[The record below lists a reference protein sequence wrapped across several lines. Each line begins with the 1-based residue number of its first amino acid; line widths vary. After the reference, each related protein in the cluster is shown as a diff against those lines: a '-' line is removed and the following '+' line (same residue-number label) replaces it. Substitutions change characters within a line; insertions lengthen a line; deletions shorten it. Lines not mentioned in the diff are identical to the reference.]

1 MVSGTWR
8 LFSTSLLKQCYNSI
22 VCNEKFVTKLCRKIY
37 GLKNYMIKA
46 NGLSTNIEVKAKKVS
61 SFSFHSIF
69 FGGGINFLGEEK
81 EKMLRILGKR
91 NCRWDLKGVKY
102 SNDRVVWN
110 GKTCKSIKG
119 DIINVIKREPVKQ

>member
-1 MVSGTWR
+1 
-8 LFSTSLLKQCYNSI
+8 
-22 VCNEKFVTKLCRKIY
+22 
-37 GLKNYMIKA
+37 MIKA
-46 NGLSTNIEVKAKKVS
+46 NGLFTNVEVKAKKVF
-61 SFSFHSIF
+61 SFSFHFLVLFNF
-69 FGGGINFLGEEK
+69 FRFFFLGGGIIFCEEEM
-81 EKMLRILGKR
+81 EKRIRTLGKR

>member
-1 MVSGTWR
+1 MEKR
-8 LFSTSLLKQCYNSI
+8 LK
-22 VCNEKFVTKLCRKIY
+22 
-37 GLKNYMIKA
+37 
-46 NGLSTNIEVKAKKVS
+46 
-61 SFSFHSIF
+61 
-69 FGGGINFLGEEK
+69 
-81 EKMLRILGKR
+81 ILGKR

>member
-1 MVSGTWR
+1 
-8 LFSTSLLKQCYNSI
+8 
-22 VCNEKFVTKLCRKIY
+22 
-37 GLKNYMIKA
+37 MIKA
-46 NGLSTNIEVKAKKVS
+46 NGLFTNVEVKAKKVL
-61 SFSFHSIF
+61 SFSFHFLVLFNF
-69 FGGGINFLGEEK
+69 FRFFLGGGIIFCEEEK
-81 EKMLRILGKR
+81 EKRIRTLGKR

>member
-1 MVSGTWR
+1 MVFSQIYRSKSKEGIIF
-8 LFSTSLLKQCYNSI
+8 LFSFPCFIQ
-22 VCNEKFVTKLCRKIY
+22 F
-37 GLKNYMIKA
+37 
-46 NGLSTNIEVKAKKVS
+46 
-61 SFSFHSIF
+61 FPF
-69 FGGGINFLGEEK
+69 FGGGIIFCEEEK
-81 EKMLRILGKR
+81 EKRIRTLGKR